1 MIPGIKIKG
10 DLFSISSLLETIE
23 SKKKLLDFKKTE
35 IFQNLLEI
43 DKESILGDWC
53 KLKYLRTVL
62 YWAEPTFA
70 VFIENHEDWKEA
82 RKKAEARK
90 LKGII
95 YLVKISDNL
104 FKFGRTENMRKRINQ
119 YPRGSEI
126 VKYENVDDMYRSEK
140 ILLNCASES
149 NGTLYNGNE
158 FYFFD
163 NPDEPLRVFNL
174 ALERIEKGA

>member
-1 MIPGIKIKG
+1 MIPGLKIKG

-23 SKKKLLDFKKTE
+23 SKKKLSDFKKTE
-35 IFQNLLEI
+35 IYENLLEI

-53 KLKYLRTVL
+53 RLKYQRTVL

-82 RKKAEARK
+82 RKKAEERK
-90 LKGII
+90 LKGYI

-104 FKFGRTENMRKRINQ
+104 YKFGRTENMRRRYNQ

-126 VKYENVDDMYRSEK
+126 VKYENVDDMYHCEK

-149 NGTLYNGNE
+149 NGTLYIGNE
-158 FYFFD
+158 FYFFN

>member
-1 MIPGIKIKG
+1 MIPGLKIKS